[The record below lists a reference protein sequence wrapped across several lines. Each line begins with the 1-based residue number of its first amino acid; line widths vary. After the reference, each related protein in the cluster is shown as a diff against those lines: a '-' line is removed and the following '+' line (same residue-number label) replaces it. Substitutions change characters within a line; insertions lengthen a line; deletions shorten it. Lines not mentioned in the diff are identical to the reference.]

1 MLWAVSRML
10 WGRFRGAQGCF
21 RTTFRRLPGHG
32 PPPHHFPPPPPPSS
46 LPPAAG
52 REPGTL
58 REGENGREHRRG
70 CGRKWRQDSNG
81 GLRRKW
87 RLVRSGCLGGSCGA
101 LGMRSPKGISPL
113 DGRGAVWGLC
123 GAVGRRRHPWD
134 LRRRWVWWGPWGV
147 RGCTWGGSRR
157 AGDGGVGRASAFS
170 PSLPPQEQARSRA
183 RMLPSSRLRPRAPR
197 GAVGRPARPPRTGRA
212 LLGERSL
219 RVAPVGAWVE
229 SGPREQSRAFV
240 SAAPLGCSGGAPP
253 HCCPPRAG
261 DTSPIS
267 GCRQPGARIILC
279 DGVPR
284 GRGAHVACPPF
295 HLHSGLVRCVF
306 YEKQINFRT
315 NQMKTLTDYIESC
328 C

>member
-123 GAVGRRRHPWD
+123 GAVG
-134 LRRRWVWWGPWGV
+134 
-147 RGCTWGGSRR
+147 
-157 AGDGGVGRASAFS
+157 
-170 PSLPPQEQARSRA
+170 
-183 RMLPSSRLRPRAPR
+183 
-197 GAVGRPARPPRTGRA
+197 
-212 LLGERSL
+212 
-219 RVAPVGAWVE
+219 
-229 SGPREQSRAFV
+229 
-240 SAAPLGCSGGAPP
+240 AAPGICGGGGCGG
-253 HCCPPRAG
+253 
-261 DTSPIS
+261 D
-267 GCRQPGARIILC
+267 PG
-279 DGVPR
+279 V
-284 GRGAHVACPPF
+284 
-295 HLHSGLVRCVF
+295 
-306 YEKQINFRT
+306 
-315 NQMKTLTDYIESC
+315 
-328 C
+328 

>member
-32 PPPHHFPPPPPPSS
+32 PPPHHSPPPPPPSS

-87 RLVRSGCLGGSCGA
+87 RLVRSGCPGGVLWRFGDEESEGD
-101 LGMRSPKGISPL
+101 LPL
-113 DGRGAVWGLC
+113 RWERGCVGPLWGLC

-170 PSLPPQEQARSRA
+170 PSLLPPGAGPEPCPDAPVLQTAAASAPGGRG
-183 RMLPSSRLRPRAPR
+183 PSGETPTDGPGAAGREESTSGPGGRL
-197 GAVGRPARPPRTGRA
+197 GGERPPRAEPCLRECCALG
-212 LLGERSL
+212 LLGRGS
-219 RVAPVGAWVE
+219 
-229 SGPREQSRAFV
+229 
-240 SAAPLGCSGGAPP
+240 APLLPAPGG
-253 HCCPPRAG
+253 
-261 DTSPIS
+261 
-267 GCRQPGARIILC
+267 
-279 DGVPR
+279 
-284 GRGAHVACPPF
+284 
-295 HLHSGLVRCVF
+295 
-306 YEKQINFRT
+306 
-315 NQMKTLTDYIESC
+315 
-328 C
+328 